1 MTPGMSHFQKVPA
14 NTAPVAAAAA
24 AVRRSRLA
32 EGADQENR
40 SIQLFMDNSLTVL
53 SFVNTAA

>member
-1 MTPGMSHFQKVPA
+1 MTPGTSHFQNVPA
-14 NTAPVAAAAA
+14 NDAPVAAAATA
-24 AVRRSRLA
+24 SRRSRLA
-32 EGADQENR
+32 DGADQENR